1 MVRFVHCWVVERGE
15 EGRRES
21 HLVIADAV
29 YQVKMTADG
38 YDDGQVCWWGTG
50 RRRKERRWGRGTL
63 LIFFFF

>member
-1 MVRFVHCWVVERGE
+1 MERGE

-50 RRRKERRWGRGTL
+50 RRKKMGEGNSFN
-63 LIFFFF
+63 FFFSSR